1 MTKAIATKVIP
12 NYQFFQLLMKKTRK
26 VMKFDSC
33 REEKAL
39 SHVAMVPKVFDD
51 NKPIK
56 PLRDCAIII
65 WRGGSK
71 ISKVGLKIKLHPP

>member
-1 MTKAIATKVIP
+1 
-12 NYQFFQLLMKKTRK
+12 MKKARK

-39 SHVAMVPKVFDD
+39 RHVAMVPKFLDD

-56 PLRDCAIII
+56 PLKSVLPDDYNFKGRNN
-65 WRGGSK
+65 K
-71 ISKVGLKIKLHPP
+71 KNF

>member
-1 MTKAIATKVIP
+1 MTKAIATKVVP
-12 NYQFFQLLMKKTRK
+12 NYQFFQLLMKKARK

-39 SHVAMVPKVFDD
+39 RHVAMVAKFLDD

-56 PLRDCAIII
+56 PLKSVLPDDYNFKGRNN
-65 WRGGSK
+65 K
-71 ISKVGLKIKLHPP
+71 KNF

>member
-1 MTKAIATKVIP
+1 MTKAIATKVVP
-12 NYQFFQLLMKKTRK
+12 NYQFFQLLMKKARK

-39 SHVAMVPKVFDD
+39 RHVAMVPKFFDD

-56 PLRDCAIII
+56 PLKSVLPDDYNFK
-65 WRGGSK
+65 GQNNK
-71 ISKVGLKIKLHPP
+71 KNF